1 MQSLS
6 RNLQQDSNF
15 LKNSLFILI
24 LILTLFPPLEFNIS
38 LSDLAVILISFYLLI
53 TQKGKKQRF
62 TILEKYIL
70 TFFYLVVLLSMI
82 QVYFRQTFDL
92 QYLKDTFSIF
102 YFFILLI
109 ILKLFGPPPH
119 LYLAARLILFLL
131 NITVLYDIWL
141 NPNIRATGIFD
152 NPNHTSSFIGVLL
165 VYITLER
172 SRSNKKIIVLE
183 LCIGVI
189 ALISTSGFG
198 SIIALLGSIFYYYLN
213 TNAKSKMPKFIFGA
227 PSVSFFGF
235 FIFFLYLFRSRLQKS
250 FKSRVEIWNNVI
262 ENLWESPFVPETN
275 YYFVVKDFFIY
286 EAHND
291 ILDFGLKYGIFGAI
305 IFIIFLFALWSNQ
318 DLNTKTILLYV
329 ILSGLTHGVFN
340 YRWNWIFIAYFILNL
355 RKEVD
360 FKIVKY

>member
-1 MQSLS
+1 MQTLTRILYKES
-6 RNLQQDSNF
+6 RLF
-15 LKNSLFILI
+15 KNYLFILI
-24 LILTLFPPLEFNIS
+24 FFLILTPPLEFNIN
-38 LSDLAVILISFYLLI
+38 LSDLAVIPISIYLLI
-53 TQKGKKQRF
+53 TQQGKKQRF
-62 TILEKYIL
+62 TILENYIL
-70 TFFYLVVLLSMI
+70 TFFYLVLLLLVI

-119 LYLAARLILFLL
+119 LNLVARVILFLL
-131 NITVLYDIWL
+131 NITVLYDKWL

-152 NPNHTSSFIGVLL
+152 NPNHTSSLIGVLL
-165 VYITLER
+165 VFIILER
-172 SRSNKKIIVLE
+172 SISNKKIFVLE

-189 ALISTSGFG
+189 ALISTNGFG

-213 TNAKSKMPKFIFGA
+213 TKAKSKMPKFIFGA
-227 PSVSFFGF
+227 TAVSFFGF
-235 FIFFLYLFRSRLQKS
+235 FMLFLYLFRSRLQKS

-262 ENLWESPFVPETN
+262 ENLLESPFVPEKN

-291 ILDFGLKYGIFGAI
+291 ILDFGLKYGILGAI
-305 IFIIFLFALWSNQ
+305 IFIIFLFALWTNQ
-318 DLNTKTILLYV
+318 DLNTKTVLLYV
-329 ILSGLTHGVFN
+329 ILSGLTHSVFN
-340 YRWNWIFIAYFILNL
+340 YRWNWIFLAYYILNN
-355 RKEVD
+355 RERTN